1 MTSKPLG
8 VLLLYMG
15 GASTTKDIKP
25 FLYHLFS
32 DREILPLPAPVRI
45 PLAWII
51 SRARYHLVK
60 GAYQQI
66 GGSPL
71 LKITR
76 NQAEALEKTLKEEGI
91 VAHVEPGMRYC
102 APFIREA
109 VGRLERRGIE
119 RAVALTLYP
128 QYSKATAGSCFAALK
143 RATASSPLTVETIPH
158 WHTHPHF
165 IEAWVELIKESS
177 ANLPEPPHI
186 LFSAHSLPM
195 KVVRQG
201 DPYPQQIKE
210 TVEAIMEKLG
220 PVPYSVAYQSKVG
233 PVKWL
238 EPSVEDEILRLARE
252 GISSLALVP
261 ISFVSDHFETLYEM
275 DIVFREEA
283 EKAGIRNFARVP
295 ALNLHPNLIK
305 TWKELILERVT

>member
-1 MTSKPLG
+1 
-8 VLLLYMG
+8 
-15 GASTTKDIKP
+15 
-25 FLYHLFS
+25 
-32 DREILPLPAPVRI
+32 
-45 PLAWII
+45 
-51 SRARYHLVK
+51 
-60 GAYQQI
+60 
-66 GGSPL
+66 
-71 LKITR
+71 
-76 NQAEALEKTLKEEGI
+76 
-91 VAHVEPGMRYC
+91 
-102 APFIREA
+102 
-109 VGRLERRGIE
+109 
-119 RAVALTLYP
+119 
-128 QYSKATAGSCFAALK
+128 
-143 RATASSPLTVETIPH
+143 
-158 WHTHPHF
+158 
-165 IEAWVELIKESS
+165 
-177 ANLPEPPHI
+177 
-186 LFSAHSLPM
+186 M

-252 GISSLALVP
+252 GLSSLALVP

-275 DIVFREEA
+275 DIDFREEA